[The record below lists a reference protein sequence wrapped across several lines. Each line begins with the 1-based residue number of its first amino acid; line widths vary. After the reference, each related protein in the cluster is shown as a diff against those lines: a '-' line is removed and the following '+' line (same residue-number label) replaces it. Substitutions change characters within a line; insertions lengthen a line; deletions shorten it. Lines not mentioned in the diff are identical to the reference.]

1 MAKKFYKYLK
11 FQFYAI
17 YLESCLYHILSRLQN
32 YTLTYFV
39 CLMLSTTFLLMP
51 FAFLIS
57 LLSIVSE
64 NKSLTFIQQTH

>member
-1 MAKKFYKYLK
+1 MTKKFYKYLK
-11 FQFYAI
+11 FQLYAI
-17 YLESCLYHILSRLQN
+17 YLEFCSYHTLSRLQN
-32 YTLTYFV
+32 YTSTYFV
-39 CLMLSTTFLLMP
+39 CLMLSTTFWLVP